1 MKRNISPAFWR
12 KPQWLVLLGV
22 GKAEFILATW
32 HGFYDNKEIH
42 LLLDV
47 HTSFMNALSK
57 EGSFTINLLTE
68 DIFPSLGDEIEK
80 QNIDIGKTLFHV
92 KPAPHVTAPLVE
104 EVPLC
109 FECEVE
115 TVTLLGKQVQV
126 QGTIKNI
133 LADDSVLVNG
143 QIAPALLQGLRQ
155 SDIEPVKFPIL
166 SWWKRWLW
174 KMWVGA

>member
-1 MKRNISPAFWR
+1 MKRNIAPAFWHR
-12 KPQWLVLLGV
+12 PQWMVLLGREP
-22 GKAEFILATW
+22 ANFLLAAW
-32 HGFYDNKEIH
+32 HGFYDNEEIH
-42 LLLDV
+42 LSLNA
-47 HTSFMNALSK
+47 HSSFASSLQK
-57 EGSFTINLLTE
+57 GHGFTINLLTE
-68 DIFPSLGDEIEK
+68 DLFPCLGEEMGK
-80 QNIDIGKTLFHV
+80 PEIDIKKTLFHV
-92 KPAPHVTAPLVE
+92 KQAPHVTAPMVE
-104 EVPLC
+104 EAPLC

-155 SDIEPVKFPIL
+155 SDIEPVKFPVL